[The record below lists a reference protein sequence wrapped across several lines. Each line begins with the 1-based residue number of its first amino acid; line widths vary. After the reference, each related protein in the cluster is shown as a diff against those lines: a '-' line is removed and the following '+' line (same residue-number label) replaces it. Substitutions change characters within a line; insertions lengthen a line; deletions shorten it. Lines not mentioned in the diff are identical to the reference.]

1 MRTFL
6 AFLGGAVA
14 GAAVAL
20 LFAPEKGEVTRGK
33 IKDMVDKG
41 VDYAEDEIS
50 ALRKKF
56 KRAECDAA
64 ETIAEAI
71 KSK

>member
-1 MRTFL
+1 MRTFF

-41 VDYAEDEIS
+41 VDTVEDTYQTV
-50 ALRKKF
+50 RKKIS
-56 KRAECDAA
+56 RAVAC
-64 ETIAEAI
+64 EADE
-71 KSK
+71 

>member
-1 MRTFL
+1 MKTFF

-20 LFAPEKGEVTRGK
+20 LLAPEKGEVTRGK

-41 VDYAEDEIS
+41 VDYAEDEFNSI
-50 ALRKKF
+50 RGKF
-56 KRAECDAA
+56 KRKACDAVD
-64 ETIAEAI
+64 EIVG
-71 KSK
+71 